1 MFDFPLNGEASD
13 PIFRR
18 ENSELNAYSPLF
30 VRVLTA
36 KIVETKVTP
45 EDGIFP

>member
-1 MFDFPLNGEASD
+1 MFFQIPETDVLEFNRA
-13 PIFRR
+13 
-18 ENSELNAYSPLF
+18 NSELNAHSPLL